1 MVDKKFV
8 QGSLVILSGPSGSG
22 KGTVLRQLLA
32 HSPVPLTLAT
42 SACTRQP
49 RPGEVDGLDYYFLS
63 REEFEQ
69 KCNRGDFLEWVQLF
83 GNYYGT
89 LRSEVEHRLAL
100 GQWVIL
106 EIDVQGCRTL
116 HTDYPDAVT
125 IFLKTPSMEEYER
138 RLRKRAT
145 ENEETL
151 QDRLKTAAKELRLAH
166 HYRYQVV
173 NDDIEHA
180 VDEIRNILQSVGD
193 TSS

>member
-8 QGSLVILSGPSGSG
+8 QGRLVILSGPSGSG
-22 KGTVLRQLLA
+22 KGTVLSQLLA

-69 KCNRGDFLEWVQLF
+69 KCNQGDFLEWVQLF

-116 HTDYPDAVT
+116 HTDYPDVVT
-125 IFLKTPSMEEYER
+125 IFLKTPSMKEYER

-145 ENEETL
+145 ENEDTL
-151 QDRLKTAAKELRLAH
+151 QERLETAAKELRLAH

-173 NDDIEHA
+173 NDDIERA
-180 VDEIRNILQSVGD
+180 VDEILNILQSVGD

>member
-42 SACTRQP
+42 SACTRPP

-69 KCNRGDFLEWVQLF
+69 KCNQGDFLEWVELF

-100 GQWVIL
+100 GQWVI
-106 EIDVQGCRTL
+106 
-116 HTDYPDAVT
+116 
-125 IFLKTPSMEEYER
+125 
-138 RLRKRAT
+138 
-145 ENEETL
+145 
-151 QDRLKTAAKELRLAH
+151 
-166 HYRYQVV
+166 
-173 NDDIEHA
+173 
-180 VDEIRNILQSVGD
+180 
-193 TSS
+193 